1 LSHGAYES
9 RNQERVRLLAAAG
22 KSEITMMI
30 PVVFLI
36 LPVSILFA
44 LYPSL
49 MNLNLFGGG

>member
-1 LSHGAYES
+1 
-9 RNQERVRLLAAAG
+9 
-22 KSEITMMI
+22 MI

-49 MNLNLFGGG
+49 TNLNLFGGG